1 MLALAETLVT
11 AFCQALGF
19 GGTERRPEV
28 DVYALAERVGA
39 EAKIEGGLHE
49 DGRVEDS
56 PLHTRI
62 FLWSSPAETRRRFTL
77 GHELGHLVL
86 SDPRVFRMVQ
96 LELGDEGLH
105 VERLCD
111 AFAAELLMPRRWV
124 ARRYHDSEESL
135 EALRDLAHEAGVSL
149 SAGFIHLAGIQR
161 WRSSLLYL
169 NRDDWSCSVA
179 GGPLKLR
186 DVEVADDSLEF
197 LRGLLPGK
205 ASRKR
210 KIDPVSGDVELRMWD
225 DFHRVSCELL
235 PTKNGVWFLTV
246 LPSRSRATAAAS
258 RRRAS

>member
-19 GGTERRPEV
+19 GGTQRRPEV
-28 DVYALAERVGA
+28 DVYALAERLGA
-39 EAKIEGGLHE
+39 EARIERGLHE

-96 LELGDEGLH
+96 LELGDKGLQ

-124 ARRYHDSEESL
+124 ARRYHDCDESFD
-135 EALRDLAHEAGVSL
+135 ALRDLVDEAGVSL
-149 SAGFIHLAGIQR
+149 SASFIHLATIQR

-169 NRDDWSCSVA
+169 DRDDWSCSVA

-186 DVEVADDSLEF
+186 EVEVADDSLEF
-197 LRGLLPGK
+197 LQGLLPGK
-205 ASRKR
+205 KSHKP
-210 KIDPVSGDVELRMWD
+210 KIDPVSGNVELRLWD
-225 DFHRVSCELL
+225 DVHRVNCELL
-235 PTKNGVWFLTV
+235 PTKNGVWFLAV
-246 LPSRSRATAAAS
+246 LPSR
-258 RRRAS
+258 RRQRHVPLRLNS

>member
-1 MLALAETLVT
+1 MRALAETLVT

-19 GGTERRPEV
+19 GGTQRRPEV

-39 EAKIEGGLHE
+39 EAKIERGLHE

-86 SDPRVFRMVQ
+86 SNPRVFRMVQ
-96 LELGDEGLH
+96 LELGDEAMD

-124 ARRYHDSEESL
+124 ERRYHDSEEGF
-135 EALRDLAHEAGVSL
+135 EAVRDLVHEAGVSL
-149 SAGFIHLAGIQR
+149 SASFIHLAGIQR

-169 NRDDWSCSVA
+169 DRDDWSCSIA
-179 GGPLKLR
+179 GGPLKQR
-186 DVEVADDSLEF
+186 DIEVADESLAF
-197 LRGLLPGK
+197 LRSLLPGTT
-205 ASRKR
+205 SRRR
-210 KIDPVSGDVELRMWD
+210 KIDPVSGDVELRLWD
-225 DFHRVSCELL
+225 DFQRVTCELL
-235 PTKNGVWFLTV
+235 PTKNGVWFLAV
-246 LPSRSRATAAAS
+246 LPSHSRWRSSS
-258 RRRAS
+258 R